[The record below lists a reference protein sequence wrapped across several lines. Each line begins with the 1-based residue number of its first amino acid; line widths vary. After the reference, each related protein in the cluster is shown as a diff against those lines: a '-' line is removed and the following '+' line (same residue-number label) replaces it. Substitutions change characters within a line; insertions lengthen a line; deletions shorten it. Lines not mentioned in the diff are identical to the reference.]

1 MSLQKKFTF
10 RESAAKSK
18 ERYGGTLPTSAI

>member
-1 MSLQKKFTF
+1 MNLQKEFTF
-10 RESAAKSK
+10 RESAAKSR